1 MFAFKK
7 ILSSLLMPFSIG
19 LFLILLGIIFLFKRK
34 IQKAKAF
41 LIIGIIWTMI
51 ISHSSFANL
60 LLAPLENSY
69 PKLQSVPEHAKYIV
83 FLGGDME
90 NRGWEVL
97 KQYNKIH
104 GAKIIT
110 SGYEGRGSTP
120 EAIRTAAIIKDAG
133 IIGEDILIYPKPKD
147 TREEAKNIKNIL
159 RNERFVLVTSAYHMQ
174 RAMIIFESE
183 GMKPIP
189 APTDFLIKD
198 SDTAISLPDGY
209 SLQKTEKAW
218 HEYLG
223 IFWAKIV
230 NLLVD

>member
-1 MFAFKK
+1 M
-7 ILSSLLMPFSIG
+7 
-19 LFLILLGIIFLFKRK
+19 
-34 IQKAKAF
+34 
-41 LIIGIIWTMI
+41 
-51 ISHSSFANL
+51 
-60 LLAPLENSY
+60 
-69 PKLQSVPEHAKYIV
+69 
-83 FLGGDME
+83 
-90 NRGWEVL
+90 
-97 KQYNKIH
+97 
-104 GAKIIT
+104 
-110 SGYEGRGSTP
+110 
-120 EAIRTAAIIKDAG
+120 
-133 IIGEDILIYPKPKD
+133 IYPKPKD